1 MGNKL
6 FVHANEVACDFGV
19 SRTKAYE
26 MIKKL
31 NKELEEK
38 GFLTVAGRVSRQ
50 YYMERFYGSSQK
62 IHQEDTNH
70 DD

>member
-6 FVHANEVACDFGV
+6 FVHADEVACDFGV

-50 YYMERFYGSSQK
+50 YYMERFYGNTQK
-62 IHQEDTNH
+62 IHQEDANH
-70 DD
+70 YD

>member
-1 MGNKL
+1 MENKL
-6 FVHANEVACDFGV
+6 FVYADEVAADFGV

-26 MIKKL
+26 IVKKL
-31 NKELEEK
+31 NKELDK
-38 GFLTVAGRVSRQ
+38 RGFLTVAGRVSRQ

-62 IHQEDTNH
+62 IRQEDTNH